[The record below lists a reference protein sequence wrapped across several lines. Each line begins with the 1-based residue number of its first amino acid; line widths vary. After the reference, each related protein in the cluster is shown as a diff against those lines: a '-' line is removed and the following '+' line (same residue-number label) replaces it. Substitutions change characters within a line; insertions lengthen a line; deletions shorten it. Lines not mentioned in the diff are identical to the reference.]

1 MQTNEGQVVNGQQLE
16 LTLDGGTAF
25 EPAIRGRISQDR
37 AAWWF
42 DRIHSRLRRGLR
54 PVPPARHEQERFDLG
69 NAGGARWCLEA
80 PRWGSEARA
89 GSQAFEHA
97 A

>member
-54 PVPPARHEQERFDLG
+54 PVPPARHEQERLDLG
-69 NAGGARWCLEA
+69 NAGGARWCVEA